1 MNDGGNMDHHS
12 EVETAVLQ
20 YLLQHRICSMDE
32 LFRSLPA
39 FTVNQMFLTVDR
51 LSREGKVLLRYQ
63 NRSEYVIV
71 RPGVVRE
78 SPDERPGATIGH
90 TF

>member
-1 MNDGGNMDHHS
+1 MSHIH
-12 EVETAVLQ
+12 EVETAVLY
-20 YLLQHRICSMDE
+20 YLQRHRICPMEE
-32 LFRSLPA
+32 LFRNLPA

-71 RPGVVRE
+71 RSEIGRQWSRE
-78 SPDERPGATIGH
+78 IAGATSEVG
-90 TF
+90 